1 MASAPVSLDDF
12 EQHARKV
19 LPPSVFGYY
28 YSGADA
34 EWTMDRNKK
43 AYDSLLIRPRIL
55 VDVETVSTATT
66 ILGQKIASPICVAPT
81 AFHGMAHDDAEK
93 ATARACASLKT
104 CYTLATYS
112 NTNMEDAYA
121 AGKEKTKKQDPL
133 HWFQLYVEQDREAT
147 KQLVQRAERAGYKAL
162 VITVDRPRLGRR
174 LADLRNTF
182 KLPKHLTLANFAVD
196 ESRSGAGAYAGGA
209 IDASLSWKDIEWF
222 KSITKL
228 PIVIKGIF
236 RGEDAKLAAKA
247 GVDGIIVSNHGGRQL
262 DGCPATLEVLPEVVN
277 AVKGTKVE
285 VYVDGGIRKGTDVFK
300 AIALGAR
307 AVFLGR
313 PIVYGLAYQGEAGVR
328 QVLSLI
334 SYEFRLAMSLA
345 GCTDINKITSDYI
358 IPAEELSLAK
368 SYAKYY
374 PKTATPKL

>member
-1 MASAPVSLDDF
+1 MTT
-12 EQHARKV
+12 QRKPQLEV
-19 LPPSVFGYY
+19 CISDMIFLFPLRPY
-28 YSGADA
+28 
-34 EWTMDRNKK
+34 
-43 AYDSLLIRPRIL
+43 LLML
-55 VDVETVSTATT
+55 V
-66 ILGQKIASPICVAPT
+66 PI
-81 AFHGMAHDDAEK
+81 
-93 ATARACASLKT
+93 ACASLKT

-112 NTNMEDAYA
+112 NTNMEDAFA

-262 DGCPATLEVLPEVVN
+262 DGCPATVSERF
-277 AVKGTKVE
+277 GS
-285 VYVDGGIRKGTDVFK
+285 F
-300 AIALGAR
+300 
-307 AVFLGR
+307 
-313 PIVYGLAYQGEAGVR
+313 
-328 QVLSLI
+328 
-334 SYEFRLAMSLA
+334 
-345 GCTDINKITSDYI
+345 
-358 IPAEELSLAK
+358 
-368 SYAKYY
+368 
-374 PKTATPKL
+374 